1 MLLRII
7 NLGGIRMKKKLLAIV
22 LTSILGVGLV
32 LTGCGPKEE
41 GTDKKR

>member
-1 MLLRII
+1 MNYIFRR
-7 NLGGIRMKKKLLAIV
+7 NKNEEKLLAIV
-22 LTSILGVGLV
+22 LTSILGVGSV